1 MNTFATAA
9 ALTILATTTAASATQ
24 TPERTSPQ
32 TQPVANAPSGLYQ
45 HQNSTAVLGPN
56 GDVGTESGAAVCRL
70 KREALKDA
78 AASTAFAATAAQDG
92 MVEVALAGLAL
103 RKSGDNQL
111 RQFAQKMVQ
120 DYAQSNGGLESI
132 VKCEGLILP
141 VELDAKH
148 DALVKKLSAKSG
160 RAFEKAYL
168 NHMAE
173 KRSDALTLFESA
185 SMSGDPDVAAFAR
198 KGLSMLQE
206 HQVLAD
212 NLRTAIDTR
221 LANSR

>member
-1 MNTFATAA
+1 MNIFATAA

-24 TPERTSPQ
+24 TQERTSPQ
-32 TQPVANAPSGLYQ
+32 TQPVSNAPSGLYQ

-111 RQFAQKMVQ
+111 RQFALKIVQ
-120 DYAQSNGGLESI
+120 DYAQSNGGLDSI

-141 VELDAKH
+141 TGLDAKH
-148 DALVKKLSAKSG
+148 DASIKRLNAKSG
-160 RAFEKAYL
+160 RAFESAYL
-168 NHMAE
+168 KHIANKH
-173 KRSDALTLFESA
+173 SDARALFESA

-206 HQVLAD
+206 HQLLAD
-212 NLRTAIDTR
+212 NLRAAIGTKVANTR
-221 LANSR
+221 